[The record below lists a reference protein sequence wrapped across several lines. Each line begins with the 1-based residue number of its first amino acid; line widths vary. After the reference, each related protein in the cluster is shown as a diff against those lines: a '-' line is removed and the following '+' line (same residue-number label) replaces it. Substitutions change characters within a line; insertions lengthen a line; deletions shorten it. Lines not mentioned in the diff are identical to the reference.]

1 MVFFSFKEKK
11 KNKKRR
17 KKRKK
22 GKKEEVGVKKAT
34 QVILL
39 YKQWFGRLS
48 PTNNQMGSFWPI
60 RGLVNKLIMLDLGRS
75 KQIVGIGHDC
85 VLAQLQPSP
94 CPSAAALPARSCS
107 VVPLGEAAGPR
118 GPQSV
123 GAAARGC
130 WMPVPRA
137 LQPLVCL
144 LGAASTRQKEEEG
157 EEGEE
162 RRLPLRGWQVGHR
175 RAGQEEQMPALLLTD
190 AATRSSGHGSGCCW
204 EQGDEKYH
212 IW

>member
-11 KNKKRR
+11 KNKKRK

-22 GKKEEVGVKKAT
+22 EKKEEVGVKKAT

-60 RGLVNKLIMLDLGRS
+60 RGLVNKLIMSDLGRS

-123 GAAARGC
+123 GAAAWGC

-144 LGAASTRQKEEEG
+144 LGAASTRQEEEEG

-162 RRLPLRGWQVGHR
+162 RRL
-175 RAGQEEQMPALLLTD
+175 LLWD
-190 AATRSSGHGSGCCW
+190 
-204 EQGDEKYH
+204 
-212 IW
+212 